1 MNTKNKLAEH
11 KNRCSKFVLCVK
23 KTLLKCIVP
32 ANLKFIIGIDSTG
45 EKGFAPQNKRPA
57 TEKLFIKCLLNANK

>member
-23 KTLLKCIVP
+23 KIVHAP
-32 ANLKFIIGIDSTG
+32 VKGTIG
-45 EKGFAPQNKRPA
+45 EKGFAPENKKP
-57 TEKLFIKCLLNANK
+57 